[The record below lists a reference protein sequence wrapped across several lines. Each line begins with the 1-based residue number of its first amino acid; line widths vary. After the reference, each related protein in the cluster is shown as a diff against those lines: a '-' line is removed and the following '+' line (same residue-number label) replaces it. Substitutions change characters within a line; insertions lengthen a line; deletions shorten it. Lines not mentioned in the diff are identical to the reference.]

1 MTGIMK
7 SSSFGELRREVW
19 KANVTLPRSGLVTM
33 HSGNASG
40 MDRARGLILI
50 KPSGVDYASLR
61 PEDLAL
67 VDLEGRRVTR
77 APDGVAS
84 RLKPSVDTS
93 HHAMLYRLDRSLGGI
108 VHTHSNHATAFAAI
122 GEPIPCVLT
131 AMADEFGGEIPC
143 APYVDN
149 EGDHIARAIMK
160 CRTRAP
166 AVLLGN
172 HGVFTFAETP
182 AAALKAA
189 VMVEDVA
196 RTVWLARQIGRPARI
211 PKREVAKWWGRY
223 HSTYGQG

>member
-1 MTGIMK
+1 MMGTM
-7 SSSFGELRREVW
+7 SPSSFRKLRREVW
-19 KANVTLPRSGLVTM
+19 KANIGLPRAGLVTM

-40 MDRARGLILI
+40 VDRARGLILI
-50 KPSGVDYASLR
+50 KPSGVDYEALR

-67 VDLEGRRVTR
+67 VDFEGRRVAR

-84 RLKPSVDTS
+84 RLKPSVDTV
-93 HHAMLYRLDRSLGGI
+93 HHAILYRLDRSLGGI

-131 AMADEFGGEIPC
+131 AMADEFGGDIPC
-143 APYVDN
+143 VPYVDN

-160 CRTRAP
+160 YRTRAP

-172 HGVFTFAETP
+172 HGVFSFAATP

-196 RTVWLARQIGRPARI
+196 RTVWLARQIGKPSRI
-211 PKREVAKWWGRY
+211 PKREIAKWWNRY

>member
-1 MTGIMK
+1 M
-7 SSSFGELRREVW
+7 SPSSFRKLRREVW
-19 KANVTLPRSGLVTM
+19 KANIGLPRAGLVTM

-40 MDRARGLILI
+40 VDRARGLILI
-50 KPSGVDYASLR
+50 KPSGVDYEALR

-67 VDLEGRRVTR
+67 VDFEGRRVAR

-84 RLKPSVDTS
+84 RLKPSVDTV
-93 HHAMLYRLDRSLGGI
+93 HHAILYRLDPSLGGI
-108 VHTHSNHATAFAAI
+108 VHTHSNYATAFAAI

-131 AMADEFGGEIPC
+131 AMADEFGGDIPC
-143 APYVDN
+143 VPYVDN
-149 EGDHIARAIMK
+149 EGHHIARAIMK

-172 HGVFTFAETP
+172 HGVFAFAATP

-196 RTVWLARQIGRPARI
+196 RTVWLARQIGKPSRI
-211 PKREVAKWWGRY
+211 PKREIAKWWNRY

>member
-1 MTGIMK
+1 
-7 SSSFGELRREVW
+7 
-19 KANVTLPRSGLVTM
+19 M

-40 MDRARGLILI
+40 VDRARGLILI
-50 KPSGVDYASLR
+50 KPSGVDYEVLR

-67 VDLEGRRVTR
+67 VDFEGRRVAR

-84 RLKPSVDTS
+84 RLKPSVDTV
-93 HHAMLYRLDRSLGGI
+93 HHAILYRLDRSLGGI

-131 AMADEFGGEIPC
+131 AMADEFGGDIPC
-143 APYVDN
+143 VPYVDN
-149 EGDHIARAIMK
+149 EGDHIAQAIMK

-172 HGVFTFAETP
+172 HGVFAFAATP

-196 RTVWLARQIGRPARI
+196 RTVWLARQIGKPSRI
-211 PKREVAKWWGRY
+211 PKREIAKWWSRY

>member
-1 MTGIMK
+1 MDPA
-7 SSSFGELRREVW
+7 FQQLRQEVW
-19 KANVTLPRSGLVTM
+19 KANVMLPRAGLVTM

-40 MDRARGLILI
+40 VDRARGLILI
-50 KPSGVDYASLR
+50 KPSGVDYEALR

-67 VDLEGRRVTR
+67 VDFEGRRVAR

-84 RLKPSVDTS
+84 RLKPSVDTV
-93 HHAMLYRLDRSLGGI
+93 HHAILYRLDPSLGGI
-108 VHTHSNHATAFAAI
+108 VHTHSNYATAFAAI

-131 AMADEFGGEIPC
+131 AMADEFGGDIPC
-143 APYVDN
+143 VPYVDN

-172 HGVFTFAETP
+172 HGVFAFAATP

-196 RTVWLARQIGRPARI
+196 RTVWLARQIGKPSRI
-211 PKREVAKWWGRY
+211 PKREIAKWWNRY